1 MSKNNL
7 AFKTSVVEGVKEKM
21 QAAQSMVLIDYRGLT
36 VAEVTNL
43 RNRCRKEGVEY
54 AVIKNTMIR
63 KAAEELGIE
72 GLEPMLHGPT
82 AVAFGMT
89 DAVAPAKILVSFIKE
104 VKKTEIKCGI
114 MEGKVLDVKGVEALA
129 ELPPKE
135 VLIAKMMG
143 SLNAPITNF
152 VGVLSATL
160 RSLVYAI
167 EAVRKQKAGE

>member
-7 AFKTSVVEGVKEKM
+7 ATKQAVVADIKQKFESAQGV
-21 QAAQSMVLIDYRGLT
+21 VLIDYRGLT
-36 VAEVTNL
+36 VAEVTEL
-43 RNRCRKEGVEY
+43 RNQCRKAGVEY
-54 AVIKNTMIR
+54 VVLKNTMIELAV
-63 KAAEELGIE
+63 KELGIE
-72 GLEPMLHGPT
+72 GLEDHLKGPT
-82 AVAFGMT
+82 AVAFGG
-89 DAVAPAKILVSFIKE
+89 DAVAPAKVICEFIKKS
-104 VKKTEIKCGI
+104 KKTEIKCGLV
-114 MEGKVLDVKGVEALA
+114 EGKVLNAAGVQALS